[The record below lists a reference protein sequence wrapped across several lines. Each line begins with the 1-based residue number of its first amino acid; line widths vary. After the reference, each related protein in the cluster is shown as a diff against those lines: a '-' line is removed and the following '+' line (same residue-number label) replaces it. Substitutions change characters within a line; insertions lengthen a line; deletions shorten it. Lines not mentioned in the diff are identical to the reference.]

1 MNTAL
6 LLLPDFALIL
16 LGTAIRRWMHLS
28 DHFWSGVEKLVYF
41 ILFPALLINA
51 IVKTRLDLGSA
62 LPLLATA
69 FAAMAGGMLLGIVPK
84 LITRLPAL
92 TFASMFQC
100 AYRFNSYIALAV
112 AGMLF
117 GSPGIATMG
126 LVVGAAVPVVNLVSV
141 WMLARHG
148 EVGLLREVARNPLI
162 WGTAAGFLLN
172 LAGFVPPAP
181 LQAFLG
187 RLADASIALGLITV
201 GAALRLDSTPGVR
214 VFSAWLVLVKL
225 LALPVVALLVGA
237 QLGLSGL
244 NYQIVVLFAALPTAS
259 SAYILAMRMGGD
271 GKSVAWLISA
281 TTLGSMLTLPL
292 WAAWLARPEASPDY
306 FFAALE
312 LGLLAVSALVAAWAA
327 ASADCCICSRIC
339 CIICQGHIAASD
351 SVELLSGWIV
361 LWKKLG
367 VGAGA
372 GSASGVADIVLAAS
386 DAI

>member
-16 LGTAIRRWMHLS
+16 LGVAIRRWMHLG
-28 DHFWSGVEKLVYF
+28 DHFWNGVEKLVYF

-51 IVKTRLDLGSA
+51 IIKTRLDLASA
-62 LPLLATA
+62 MPLLGAA
-69 FAAMAGGMLLGIVPK
+69 FAAMVGGMLLGILPRLFSK
-84 LITRLPAL
+84 LPAL
-92 TFASMFQC
+92 TYASMFQC

-126 LVVGAAVPVVNLVSV
+126 LIVGAAVPLANLVSV

-148 EVGLLREVARNPLI
+148 EVGLWREVARNPLI

-172 LAGFVPPAP
+172 LLGFMPPAP

-201 GAALRLDSTPGVR
+201 GAALRLESTPGVR
-214 VFSAWLVLVKL
+214 GFSLWLVAIKL
-225 LALPVVALLVGA
+225 LVLPLIALTVGSL
-237 QLGLSGL
+237 LGLSGL
-244 NYQIVVLFAALPTAS
+244 NYQVVVLFAALPTAS

-271 GKSVAWLISA
+271 GRSVAWLISA

-292 WAAWLARPEASPDY
+292 WAAWLLR
-306 FFAALE
+306 
-312 LGLLAVSALVAAWAA
+312 
-327 ASADCCICSRIC
+327 
-339 CIICQGHIAASD
+339 
-351 SVELLSGWIV
+351 
-361 LWKKLG
+361 
-367 VGAGA
+367 
-372 GSASGVADIVLAAS
+372 
-386 DAI
+386 

>member
-16 LGTAIRRWMHLS
+16 LGVAIRRWMHLG

-51 IVKTRLDLGSA
+51 IVRTRLDLAAA

-69 FAAMAGGMLLGIVPK
+69 FAAMAGGMLLGALP
-84 LITRLPAL
+84 RLVMRVHPLA
-92 TFASMFQC
+92 FASVFQC

-117 GSPGIATMG
+117 GAPGIATMG
-126 LVVGAAVPVVNLVSV
+126 LIVGAAVPFANFVSV

-148 EVGLLREVARNPLI
+148 EAGLWREVARNPLI
-162 WGTAAGFLLN
+162 WGTAAGFALN

-181 LQAFLG
+181 LQSFLG

-201 GAALRLDSTPGVR
+201 GAALRLQGRTGLGALSG
-214 VFSAWLVLVKL
+214 WLVAVKL
-225 LALPVVALLVGA
+225 LALPLIAIAAGRL
-237 QLGLSGL
+237 LGLEGL
-244 NYQIVVLFAALPTAS
+244 NFQVAVLFAALPTAS

-271 GKSVAWLISA
+271 GRSVAWLISA

-292 WAAWLARPEASPDY
+292 WAAWLA
-306 FFAALE
+306 AA
-312 LGLLAVSALVAAWAA
+312 
-327 ASADCCICSRIC
+327 
-339 CIICQGHIAASD
+339 
-351 SVELLSGWIV
+351 
-361 LWKKLG
+361 
-367 VGAGA
+367 
-372 GSASGVADIVLAAS
+372 
-386 DAI
+386 

>member
-1 MNTAL
+1 MTTAL

-16 LGTAIRRWMHLS
+16 LGAAIRRWMHLG

-51 IVKTRLDLGSA
+51 IVKTRLDLSAA

-69 FAAMAGGMLLGIVPK
+69 FAAMVGGMLLGLLPK
-84 LITRLPAL
+84 LVVKLPPL
-92 TFASMFQC
+92 TFASVFQC

-117 GSPGIATMG
+117 GAPGIATMG
-126 LVVGAAVPVVNLVSV
+126 LIVGAAVPLANLVSV

-148 EVGLLREVARNPLI
+148 EVGLWREVARNPLI
-162 WGTAAGFLLN
+162 WGTATGFILN

-201 GAALRLDSTPGVR
+201 GAALRLDGVSGVR
-214 VFSAWLVLVKL
+214 GIALWLLAVKL
-225 LALPVVALLVGA
+225 LALPVIAALVGHH
-237 QLGLSGL
+237 LGLEGL
-244 NYQIVVLFAALPTAS
+244 NYQVVVLFAALPTAS

-271 GKSVAWLISA
+271 GRSVAWLISA

-292 WAAWLARPEASPDY
+292 WAAWLT
-306 FFAALE
+306 
-312 LGLLAVSALVAAWAA
+312 G
-327 ASADCCICSRIC
+327 
-339 CIICQGHIAASD
+339 
-351 SVELLSGWIV
+351 
-361 LWKKLG
+361 
-367 VGAGA
+367 
-372 GSASGVADIVLAAS
+372 
-386 DAI
+386 

>member
-16 LGTAIRRWMHLS
+16 LGTAIRRWMHLG

-51 IVKTRLDLGSA
+51 IIKTKLDLGSA

-69 FAAMAGGMLLGIVPK
+69 FAAMAAGMLLGLLPR
-84 LITRLPAL
+84 LLSRLPAL
-92 TFASMFQC
+92 TYASMFQC

-126 LVVGAAVPVVNLVSV
+126 LIVGAAVPFANLVSV

-148 EVGLLREVARNPLI
+148 EVGLWREVARNPLI

-201 GAALRLDSTPGVR
+201 GAALRLESAPGVQG
-214 VFSAWLVLVKL
+214 FSLWLVAVKL
-225 LALPVVALLVGA
+225 LALPLVALGVGPL
-237 QLGLSGL
+237 LGLSGL
-244 NYQIVVLFAALPTAS
+244 NYQVAVLFAALPTAS

-271 GKSVAWLISA
+271 GRSVAWLISA

-292 WAAWLARPEASPDY
+292 WAAWMARA
-306 FFAALE
+306 
-312 LGLLAVSALVAAWAA
+312 
-327 ASADCCICSRIC
+327 
-339 CIICQGHIAASD
+339 
-351 SVELLSGWIV
+351 
-361 LWKKLG
+361 
-367 VGAGA
+367 
-372 GSASGVADIVLAAS
+372 
-386 DAI
+386 